1 VAVRATSWAVH
12 RYVKGGVVTVG
23 WSQDDRNVV
32 TFGRLYLNTLAPTR
46 NYTPPTSKVTW
57 TSRLAR
63 ALSTSWTKV

>member
-1 VAVRATSWAVH
+1 MAMRRTCWALDPNEGGRNDVAD
-12 RYVKGGVVTVG
+12 
-23 WSQDDRNVV
+23 WSRDEHSVV

-46 NYTPPTSKVTW
+46 NYMPVSKMTW